1 MRFFFLL
8 FVLLIL
14 GSCSS
19 SRNKTRLSKECS
31 HNNIQACFDLGLKE
45 FDEGEKELASAYFE
59 KGCRLG
65 HNKSCDYFLTGN
77 LKKSRIRDSVKYYE
91 RECRSANV
99 YTCTVLGRIY
109 YNLGN
114 EDKGDLF
121 YKRACENG
129 DPPACAFLGHQ
140 MFKKEVP
147 EEEMKYFERACVLE
161 TETRRER
168 KKTPLYCLAAG
179 NSFARHDKPNI
190 AGKYYEM
197 ACKYSYSDDETELY
211 KKLACSRSGFYQEN
225 PDHLTM
231 GVGYLQSKCLSQ
243 DQKDRFKDC
252 YDLAALYSLQKKP
265 GMALKF
271 FEMSLKLGNNQWK
284 HFFDD
289 HELKF
294 LRSVPLFRPMV
305 YKYYRDYRASQEKL
319 PRTFKK

>member
-1 MRFFFLL
+1 MRFFLFLSLL
-8 FVLLIL
+8 FVI

-19 SRNKTRLSKECS
+19 KSKTKLSKKCS
-31 HNNIQACFDLGLKE
+31 HNDIKACFNLGMKE
-45 FDEGEKELASAYFE
+45 YEDGEKELASAYFE

-91 RECRSANV
+91 RECRSTNV

-114 EDKGDLF
+114 QDKGDLF
-121 YKRACENG
+121 YKRACDNG
-129 DPPACAFLGHQ
+129 DPSACAFLGHQ
-140 MFKKEVP
+140 MKKKDKP
-147 EEEMKYFERACVLE
+147 DDEMKYFERACVLE
-161 TETRRER
+161 TEGRRER

-179 NSFARHDKPNI
+179 NSFARNEMPTT

-197 ACKYSYSDDETELY
+197 ACKYGYHDDESELY
-211 KKLACSRSGFYQEN
+211 KKLACSRSGFYQKN
-225 PDHLTM
+225 LDHSTI
-231 GVGYLQSKCLSQ
+231 GVGYLRSKCLSK

-252 YDLAALYSLQKKP
+252 YDLAALYSLMKQP

-305 YKYYRDYRASQEKL
+305 YKYYRDYRAKQENI
-319 PRTFKK
+319 PRKFKK